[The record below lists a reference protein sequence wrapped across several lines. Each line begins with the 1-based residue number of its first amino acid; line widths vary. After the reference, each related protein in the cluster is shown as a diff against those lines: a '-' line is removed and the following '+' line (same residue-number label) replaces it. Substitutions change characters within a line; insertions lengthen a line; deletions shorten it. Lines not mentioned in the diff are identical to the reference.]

1 MAFMAAGAFGAQPI
15 SCAGFRP
22 LYLDAMPRAMKA
34 PAAMKAMKVKATK
47 MKAMKAKSVIA
58 NGIMAKSLVFKGFK
72 SKTQG
77 GLTKDKLVKSKSGK
91 IVSKARSARAKKAFG
106 STLGTW
112 NKAVA
117 AARKALGIEG
127 FCPMGGKSAQG
138 KALYAKTKSLYNA

>member
-47 MKAMKAKSVIA
+47 MKVMSVIA
-58 NGIMAKSLVFKGFK
+58 KGIMAKSLVFKGFK

>member
-1 MAFMAAGAFGAQPI
+1 MG
-15 SCAGFRP
+15 
-22 LYLDAMPRAMKA
+22 YLDAMPRAMKA

-47 MKAMKAKSVIA
+47 MKVMKAMKAKSVIA
-58 NGIMAKSLVFKGFK
+58 KGIMAKSLVFKGFK
-72 SKTQG
+72 T
-77 GLTKDKLVKSKSGK
+77 KSGK